1 MEIQISN
8 ILAITF
14 QILIPIALAA
24 IAGTISE
31 RSGVINLGLEGMML
45 IGAFGGAYGSFISG
59 NPYVGI
65 VFSVII
71 CSVMGFLH
79 AYFCLA
85 LKAHQSVVG
94 VGINIF
100 AGGITATLLKII
112 WQNEGQSPIVKSVPN
127 VTIPVLNKIPVLR
140 VLFENQ
146 SVYLYFT
153 IIIAVFSYIVIY
165 KTKVGLRLRAIGDH
179 PKTAQT
185 SGINVNK
192 YRYIAVT
199 ISGAIAGLAGS
210 YLSISLNNLFVKD
223 MTAGRGFMGLA
234 ANIFGG
240 WNPLGSLIASFVFSV
255 AQALRFYLTGL
266 NIPSYFIEMI
276 PYLVTLVVL
285 VVIKNKSKGPEALG
299 KID

>member
-45 IGAFGGAYGSFISG
+45 IGAFGGTYGSFISG

-192 YRYIAVT
+192 YRYIAVI

-255 AQALRFYLTGL
+255 AQALRFYLQGL

-299 KID
+299 KIE

>member
-1 MEIQISN
+1 M
-8 ILAITF
+8 
-14 QILIPIALAA
+14 
-24 IAGTISE
+24 
-31 RSGVINLGLEGMML
+31 
-45 IGAFGGAYGSFISG
+45 
-59 NPYVGI
+59 
-65 VFSVII
+65 
-71 CSVMGFLH
+71 
-79 AYFCLA
+79 
-85 LKAHQSVVG
+85 VG

-127 VTIPVLNKIPVLR
+127 VTIPILNKIPVLR

-192 YRYIAVT
+192 YRYTAVI

-234 ANIFGG
+234 ANIFG
-240 WNPLGSLIASFVFSV
+240 
-255 AQALRFYLTGL
+255 
-266 NIPSYFIEMI
+266 
-276 PYLVTLVVL
+276 
-285 VVIKNKSKGPEALG
+285 
-299 KID
+299 

>member
-266 NIPSYFIEMI
+266 SIPSYFIEMI

-299 KID
+299 KIE

>member
-255 AQALRFYLTGL
+255 AQTLRFYLTGL

-299 KID
+299 KIE

>member
-59 NPYVGI
+59 HPYVGI
-65 VFSVII
+65 VFSLII
-71 CSVMGFLH
+71 CTVMGFLH

-165 KTKVGLRLRAIGDH
+165 T
-179 PKTAQT
+179 PKYTP
-185 SGINVNK
+185 K
-192 YRYIAVT
+192 
-199 ISGAIAGLAGS
+199 
-210 YLSISLNNLFVKD
+210 
-223 MTAGRGFMGLA
+223 
-234 ANIFGG
+234 
-240 WNPLGSLIASFVFSV
+240 
-255 AQALRFYLTGL
+255 
-266 NIPSYFIEMI
+266 FIRC
-276 PYLVTLVVL
+276 
-285 VVIKNKSKGPEALG
+285 K
-299 KID
+299 